1 MGRVLG
7 FCGAQMK
14 KEQAVLERVV
24 PTSSRVNG
32 HGDQTEALERS
43 IGAEQRQARQ
53 RLTLLKTA
61 WRSWLRFA
69 EVLGTIQ
76 MTVILSL
83 TYWIMVPIMAVP
95 FKLLADPLAMRKPGQ
110 ARWIIR
116 DSGSP
121 TLDEMKQQY

>member
-1 MGRVLG
+1 
-7 FCGAQMK
+7 MK
-14 KEQAVLERVV
+14 SESAVAVNPV
-24 PTSSRVNG
+24 SASRSVNG
-32 HGDQTEALERS
+32 HGRQTVALDYTRT
-43 IGAEQRQARQ
+43 EQRQARQ

-61 WRSWLRFA
+61 WRGWLRFA

-83 TYWIMVPIMAVP
+83 TYWIMLPIIAVP

-110 ARWIIR
+110 ARWIKR